1 MCVLMTS
8 QETSYNK
15 GDFTKKKKK
24 THRRITLLEIFD
36 SIILQ

>member
-15 GDFTKKKKK
+15 GDFTKKKKENPQK
-24 THRRITLLEIFD
+24 NNTT
-36 SIILQ
+36 